1 MNEAMASTMPSQN
14 SLPQN
19 LMMAALHKSQG
30 DTAALMFYYQQMAE
44 KVWGLP
50 NGQPQDSSSSTN
62 NSIGCRSELP
72 NISRQGKEINEL
84 SEIQS
89 VPHLATNATQR
100 WQFSVVLSIIVWN
113 ADFSQKV
120 ECYPE

>member
-62 NSIGCRSELP
+62 NSNNRMSSELP

-84 SEIQS
+84 S
-89 VPHLATNATQR
+89 
-100 WQFSVVLSIIVWN
+100 
-113 ADFSQKV
+113 
-120 ECYPE
+120 

>member
-1 MNEAMASTMPSQN
+1 MNEAMASTMPSQSPIQN

-50 NGQPQDSSSSTN
+50 GQANAESPSP
-62 NSIGCRSELP
+62 NSNRMSSELP

-84 SEIQS
+84 S
-89 VPHLATNATQR
+89 
-100 WQFSVVLSIIVWN
+100 
-113 ADFSQKV
+113 
-120 ECYPE
+120 

>member
-1 MNEAMASTMPSQN
+1 MPSQSPIQN

-44 KVWGLP
+44 KVWGAP
-50 NGQPQDSSSSTN
+50 MGQANTESPSPS
-62 NSIGCRSELP
+62 NSNRMSSELP

-84 SEIQS
+84 S
-89 VPHLATNATQR
+89 
-100 WQFSVVLSIIVWN
+100 
-113 ADFSQKV
+113 
-120 ECYPE
+120 